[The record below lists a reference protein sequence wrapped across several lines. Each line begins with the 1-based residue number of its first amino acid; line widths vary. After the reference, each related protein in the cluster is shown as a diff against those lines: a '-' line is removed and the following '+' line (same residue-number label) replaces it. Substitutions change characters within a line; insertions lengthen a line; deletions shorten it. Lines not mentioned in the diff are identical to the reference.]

1 MNKHIADLYEIIM
14 NELEKQ
20 GLTDTQVDIE
30 FLPRKSFIN
39 KMIRITIHNWDNG
52 RHAYYVAWTE
62 EFELKESRAMDIL
75 NYLIEEVKK

>member
-1 MNKHIADLYEIIM
+1 MNNHILSIYETVM
-14 NELEKQ
+14 DELEKQ

-52 RHAYYVAWTE
+52 RHAYYVIRKE
-62 EFELKESRAMDIL
+62 ELELRESLSMDIL
-75 NYLIEEVKK
+75 RYLVKEVSQ